1 MPMYP
6 KINTLWKRDESGK
19 VIFGSYSCK
28 EFELINEWEVTE
40 KIDGMNIA
48 VRYIPGDESTV
59 KCGLSFFGRT
69 ENAQIPTELMNTLQE
84 KFTPASMDI
93 AFPTAESE
101 IFCFGEGYGP
111 KIQSGGN
118 YISKQSFILFDVVIR
133 DKDNPSIKWWLSRDA
148 VSRIAE
154 KLEVQTVP
162 VIGKMTC
169 RRFRNTLSPSLN
181 RQLPNDQWRWRV
193 WFAGQTRLFILG
205 TETPSCSSSKLG
217 IIGDVVKC
225 KNCGAEAISKGNGVY
240 CCSNCGV
247 CFKG

>member
-19 VIFGSYSCK
+19 VIFGSFSCK

-48 VRYIPGDESTV
+48 IRYVPGDESTE
-59 KCGLSFFGRT
+59 KYKLDFFGRT
-69 ENAQIPTELMNTLQE
+69 ENAQIPTELMSTLQE

-169 RRFRNTLSPSLN
+169 REIQEYVKSFPQSTIAERPVEMEGVVCRTDPVIHFRNGDPIM
-181 RQLPNDQWRWRV
+181 
-193 WFAGQTRLFILG
+193 F
-205 TETPSCSSSKLG
+205 KLKAR
-217 IIGDVVKC
+217 D
-225 KNCGAEAISKGNGVY
+225 Y
-240 CCSNCGV
+240 R
-247 CFKG
+247 

>member
-48 VRYIPGDESTV
+48 VRYIPGNESTV

-84 KFTPASMDI
+84 KFTPTSMDI

-148 VSRIAE
+148 VSRIAK
-154 KLEVQTVP
+154 KLEIQTVP
-162 VIGKMTC
+162 VIGKMNCTEIQEYVKSFPQSTIAERPVEMEGVVC
-169 RRFRNTLSPSLN
+169 RTDPVIHFRNGDPIM
-181 RQLPNDQWRWRV
+181 
-193 WFAGQTRLFILG
+193 F
-205 TETPSCSSSKLG
+205 KLKAR
-217 IIGDVVKC
+217 D
-225 KNCGAEAISKGNGVY
+225 Y
-240 CCSNCGV
+240 R
-247 CFKG
+247 